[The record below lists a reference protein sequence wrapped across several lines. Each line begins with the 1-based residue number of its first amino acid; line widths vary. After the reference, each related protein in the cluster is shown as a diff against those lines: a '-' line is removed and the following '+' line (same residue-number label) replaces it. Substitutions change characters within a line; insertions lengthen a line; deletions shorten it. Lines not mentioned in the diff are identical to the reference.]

1 MASGTRSKADSDMK
15 QKIAELRELAAVMY
29 DDEAKQKEYVRA
41 EFEKEREE
49 SRKEKE
55 REHEIAMEREK
66 REAEVAIAIAKEKE
80 ITEREREKEKQITER
95 ERIAAE
101 KENGTASQASSGSRP
116 ASPASQ
122 QSSSNGLPHMP
133 MEHFDDKTENI
144 EVYLV
149 RFEEVASY
157 YGLPEEKWCFR
168 LSQCLRGKAYEV
180 YSKLPSGQ
188 REDYAALKQAL
199 LVQFELT
206 AEAYQKK
213 FRTSRLERRETY
225 GNLCDRLDKY
235 LKRWHTLSELPETL
249 DGLVS
254 LILAE
259 QLLECMPNDVKIF
272 VREQQA
278 ATPADIASA
287 ADRYATARKDVKD
300 IKSKTSAS
308 DKPEDQ
314 STSSNKHAPS
324 SQPSPFAKPHHQ
336 KAPIQRPATPTSYDR
351 RSHPPRHGQTNNH
364 HRDRNSTSDHRPN
377 RQHQAPRTVS
387 AVTELPEPSLHNQPS
402 PLDEEEEDY
411 YVISALT
418 VAPEPTACGLTQ
430 PIPPHPIVSPPGVE
444 IILINGSP
452 VQALFDSGCEVSS
465 VISKA
470 LVDPS
475 DLTGGSVTV
484 QSLDRGIPP
493 KVYPIARVHVECK
506 YVHGTIDAVV
516 MDSPVYDFVLG
527 SRYIPLGVV
536 DKPYFSLPVGR
547 TTKQKGGSNQ
557 PVGSPGRHSN
567 KSFTGSSAKLKPRH
581 PGTGTAGKSRG
592 ERNNYTREGP
602 FNSCSSAIKPLIPGT
617 GTARKSRGKR
627 NTYTRESPCNS
638 RSSAIKPLIP
648 GTDPARKSQRKV
660 NFHSR
665 ESGPHHGSTHT
676 LRPLFPD
683 IDRVWK
689 IRGKPINRTHEETPH
704 YGFRDKPR
712 PTYAHWALRHNF
724 HPTYWS
730 APRRRCTQSYPP
742 GLFPQVSR
750 IAPSTWQSA
759 CGQNIGDSGPLGR
772 TPLWTLATS

>member
-15 QKIAELRELAAVMY
+15 QKIAELRELAAVIY

-41 EFEKEREE
+41 ELEKE
-49 SRKEKE
+49 KK

-66 REAEVAIAIAKEKE
+66 REAE
-80 ITEREREKEKQITER
+80 
-95 ERIAAE
+95 
-101 KENGTASQASSGSRP
+101 
-116 ASPASQ
+116 
-122 QSSSNGLPHMP
+122 
-133 MEHFDDKTENI
+133 
-144 EVYLV
+144 
-149 RFEEVASY
+149 
-157 YGLPEEKWCFR
+157 
-168 LSQCLRGKAYEV
+168 
-180 YSKLPSGQ
+180 

-249 DGLVS
+249 DGLMS

-259 QLLECMPNDVKIF
+259 QLLECLPNEVKIF

-287 ADRYATARKDVKD
+287 ADRYATARKHIKD

-314 STSSNKHAPS
+314 PTSSNKHAPS
-324 SQPSPFAKPHHQ
+324 SQPSPCTKPHHQ

-377 RQHQAPRTVS
+377 RQQQAPRTVS
-387 AVTELPEPSLHNQPS
+387 AMTELPEPSLHNQPS
-402 PLDEEEEDY
+402 PLVEEEEDY

-418 VAPEPTACGLTQ
+418 VAPEHTACGLTQ
-430 PIPPHPIVSPPGVE
+430 PIPPHPTVSPPGVE
-444 IILINGSP
+444 TILINGSP

-536 DKPYFSLPVGR
+536 NKPYFSLPVGR
-547 TTKQKGGSNQ
+547 MTRQKGGSNQ

-567 KSFTGSSAKLKPRH
+567 KPFTGSSAKLKPLH
-581 PGTGTAGKSRG
+581 PGTD
-592 ERNNYTREGP
+592 
-602 FNSCSSAIKPLIPGT
+602 
-617 GTARKSRGKR
+617 TARKSRGKR
-627 NTYTRESPCNS
+627 NTYTRESSCNS
-638 RSSAIKPLIP
+638 RSSAIKPLMP
-648 GTDPARKSQRKV
+648 GTDPARKAQRKV

-676 LRPLFPD
+676 IRPLFPD

-712 PTYAHWALRHNF
+712 PTYAHWALRHNTY
-724 HPTYWS
+724 PTDWS
-730 APRRRCTQSYPP
+730 APRRRCTQSYQP

>member
-15 QKIAELRELAAVMY
+15 QKIAELRELAAVIY

-41 EFEKEREE
+41 EMEKE
-49 SRKEKE
+49 KK

-80 ITEREREKEKQITER
+80 ITEREREKQITER
-95 ERIAAE
+95 ERITAE

-116 ASPASQ
+116 VSPASQ

-157 YGLPEEKWCFR
+157 YGLPEEKWCFQ
-168 LSQCLRGKAYEV
+168 LSQCLRGKACEV

-314 STSSNKHAPS
+314 PTSSNKHAPS
-324 SQPSPFAKPHHQ
+324 SQPSPFTKPHHQ

-387 AVTELPEPSLHNQPS
+387 AMTELPEPSLHNQPS

-536 DKPYFSLPVGR
+536 NKPYFSLPVGR
-547 TTKQKGGSNQ
+547 MTKQKRGSNQ

-567 KSFTGSSAKLKPRH
+567 KPFTGSSAKLKPFH
-581 PGTGTAGKSRG
+581 
-592 ERNNYTREGP
+592 
-602 FNSCSSAIKPLIPGT
+602 PGT

-660 NFHSR
+660 NSH

-689 IRGKPINRTHEETPH
+689 TRGKPINRTHEETPY

-712 PTYAHWALRHNF
+712 PTYAHWALRHNT

-730 APRRRCTQSYPP
+730 APRRRCTQSYSP
-742 GLFPQVSR
+742 GLFPR
-750 IAPSTWQSA
+750 FPEL
-759 CGQNIGDSGPLGR
+759 PLPRGNPPADR
-772 TPLWTLATS
+772 T

>member
-1 MASGTRSKADSDMK
+1 MASSTRSKTEPDRK
-15 QKIAELRELAAVMY
+15 QRIPDIM
-29 DDEAKQKEYVRA
+29 DEAKLLSDAGRDEYINRRLA
-41 EFEKEREE
+41 ALEREE
-49 SRKEKE
+49 ERRKEEEKE
-55 REHEIAMEREK
+55 ERRKEDEKEERRLAREHELAM
-66 REAEVAIAIAKEKE
+66 KEKDNE
-80 ITEREREKEKQITER
+80 IAREKEKHITER

-101 KENGTASQASSGSRP
+101 KENGAASQASSGSRP
-116 ASPASQ
+116 ASPASN

-133 MEHFDDKTENI
+133 MEHLDDKTENI

-206 AEAYQKK
+206 VEAYQKK

-249 DGLVS
+249 DGLMS

-314 STSSNKHAPS
+314 PTSSNKHAHS
-324 SQPSPFAKPHHQ
+324 SQPSPFAKPQHQ
-336 KAPIQRPATPTSYDR
+336 KAPIQRPATPTSYER

-387 AVTELPEPSLHNQPS
+387 AMTELPEPSLQPS

-430 PIPPHPIVSPPGVE
+430 PIPPHPAISPPGVE
-444 IILINGSP
+444 TILINGSP

-493 KVYPIARVHVECK
+493 KAYPVARVHVECK

-536 DKPYFSLPVGR
+536 NKPYFSLPVGR
-547 TTKQKGGSNQ
+547 TTKQKDGSNQ

-567 KSFTGSSAKLKPRH
+567 QPFTGSSAKLKPRH
-581 PGTGTAGKSRG
+581 PGTDTAGKSRG
-592 ERNNYTREGP
+592 KRNNYTREGP
-602 FNSCSSAIKPLIPGT
+602 FNPCSSAVKPLIPGT

-712 PTYAHWALRHNF
+712 PTYAHWALRHNV

>member
-1 MASGTRSKADSDMK
+1 M
-15 QKIAELRELAAVMY
+15 
-29 DDEAKQKEYVRA
+29 
-41 EFEKEREE
+41 
-49 SRKEKE
+49 
-55 REHEIAMEREK
+55 
-66 REAEVAIAIAKEKE
+66 
-80 ITEREREKEKQITER
+80 
-95 ERIAAE
+95 
-101 KENGTASQASSGSRP
+101 
-116 ASPASQ
+116 
-122 QSSSNGLPHMP
+122 
-133 MEHFDDKTENI
+133 
-144 EVYLV
+144 
-149 RFEEVASY
+149 
-157 YGLPEEKWCFR
+157 
-168 LSQCLRGKAYEV
+168 
-180 YSKLPSGQ
+180 
-188 REDYAALKQAL
+188 
-199 LVQFELT
+199 
-206 AEAYQKK
+206 
-213 FRTSRLERRETY
+213 
-225 GNLCDRLDKY
+225 
-235 LKRWHTLSELPETL
+235 
-249 DGLVS
+249 
-254 LILAE
+254 
-259 QLLECMPNDVKIF
+259 
-272 VREQQA
+272 
-278 ATPADIASA
+278 
-287 ADRYATARKDVKD
+287 
-300 IKSKTSAS
+300 
-308 DKPEDQ
+308 
-314 STSSNKHAPS
+314 
-324 SQPSPFAKPHHQ
+324 
-336 KAPIQRPATPTSYDR
+336 
-351 RSHPPRHGQTNNH
+351 
-364 HRDRNSTSDHRPN
+364 
-377 RQHQAPRTVS
+377 
-387 AVTELPEPSLHNQPS
+387 TELPEPSLHNQPS

-430 PIPPHPIVSPPGVE
+430 PILPHPTVSPPGVE
-444 IILINGSP
+444 TILINGSP

-536 DKPYFSLPVGR
+536 NKPYFSLPVGR

-567 KSFTGSSAKLKPRH
+567 KSFTGSSAKLKPR
-581 PGTGTAGKSRG
+581 
-592 ERNNYTREGP
+592 
-602 FNSCSSAIKPLIPGT
+602 LPGT

-712 PTYAHWALRHNF
+712 PTYAHWALGHNV

-730 APRRRCTQSYPP
+730 APRRRCTQSYLP

-750 IAPSTWQSA
+750 IALPRGNPPA
-759 CGQNIGDSGPLGR
+759 DR
-772 TPLWTLATS
+772 T

>member
-66 REAEVAIAIAKEKE
+66 REAEVAVAIAIAKEKE
-80 ITEREREKEKQITER
+80 ITEREREKQITER
-95 ERIAAE
+95 ERITAE

-122 QSSSNGLPHMP
+122 Q
-133 MEHFDDKTENI
+133 
-144 EVYLV
+144 
-149 RFEEVASY
+149 RAASRY
-157 YGLPEEKWCFR
+157 
-168 LSQCLRGKAYEV
+168 
-180 YSKLPSGQ
+180 
-188 REDYAALKQAL
+188 
-199 LVQFELT
+199 
-206 AEAYQKK
+206 
-213 FRTSRLERRETY
+213 TSR
-225 GNLCDRLDKY
+225 
-235 LKRWHTLSELPETL
+235 
-249 DGLVS
+249 
-254 LILAE
+254 
-259 QLLECMPNDVKIF
+259 
-272 VREQQA
+272 
-278 ATPADIASA
+278 IASA

-300 IKSKTSAS
+300 TKSKTSAS

-314 STSSNKHAPS
+314 PTSSNKHAPS
-324 SQPSPFAKPHHQ
+324 SQPAPFAKPQHQ

-377 RQHQAPRTVS
+377 RQQQAPRTVS
-387 AVTELPEPSLHNQPS
+387 AMTELPEPSLHNQPS

-430 PIPPHPIVSPPGVE
+430 PIPPHPTISPPGVE
-444 IILINGSP
+444 TILINGSP

-493 KVYPIARVHVECK
+493 KAYPVARVHVECK

-536 DKPYFSLPVGR
+536 NKPYFSLPV
-547 TTKQKGGSNQ
+547 
-557 PVGSPGRHSN
+557 
-567 KSFTGSSAKLKPRH
+567 
-581 PGTGTAGKSRG
+581 
-592 ERNNYTREGP
+592 
-602 FNSCSSAIKPLIPGT
+602 AIKPLM
-617 GTARKSRGKR
+617 
-627 NTYTRESPCNS
+627 
-638 RSSAIKPLIP
+638 P

-665 ESGPHHGSTHT
+665 ESGPHHGSTQT

-689 IRGKPINRTHEETPH
+689 IRGYTRLKT
-704 YGFRDKPR
+704 
-712 PTYAHWALRHNF
+712 
-724 HPTYWS
+724 
-730 APRRRCTQSYPP
+730 
-742 GLFPQVSR
+742 
-750 IAPSTWQSA
+750 
-759 CGQNIGDSGPLGR
+759 
-772 TPLWTLATS
+772 